1 MTQHN
6 KTSSVFQITLI
17 LLIWVVAAGCTTG
30 RTSPYHPDRPNERKE
45 GVLHYEEYRDLF
57 RGGRRW
63 RAVYEKG
70 FRGRQ
75 MAQQINAY
83 MEQAE
88 PVDHELIRKS
98 AWVLRS
104 EEINELSNAQLKW
117 VAQELLSEARVQRQL
132 AAQELQIA
140 EEIKNDKS
148 QWKNYGMRAHRTAPH
163 RNRASGATFRADRYT
178 ELSFQITDY
187 LNRRN
192 EDSLNENSE

>member
-1 MTQHN
+1 
-6 KTSSVFQITLI
+6 
-17 LLIWVVAAGCTTG
+17 
-30 RTSPYHPDRPNERKE
+30 
-45 GVLHYEEYRDLF
+45 
-57 RGGRRW
+57 
-63 RAVYEKG
+63 
-70 FRGRQ
+70 

-88 PVDHELIRKS
+88 PVDHELIVKS

-104 EEINELSNAQLKW
+104 EEINELSNAQLEW
-117 VAQELLSEARVQRQL
+117 VAQELLNEARLQRQL

-148 QWKNYGMRAHRTAPH
+148 QWKNNGMRAHRTRPH
-163 RNRASGATFRADRYT
+163 RNRAFWASSRADRYT

-192 EDSLNENSE
+192 EDTLNENSE

>member
-30 RTSPYHPDRPNERKE
+30 RTSPYHPDRPNEKKE
-45 GVLHYEEYRDLF
+45 GVLHYEEYRSLHPRF
-57 RGGRRW
+57 RW

-88 PVDHELIRKS
+88 PVDHELIVKS

-104 EEINELSNAQLKW
+104 EEINELSNAQLEW
-117 VAQELLSEARVQRQL
+117 VAQELLNEARLQRQL

-148 QWKNYGMRAHRTAPH
+148 QWKNNGMRAHRTRPH
-163 RNRASGATFRADRYT
+163 RHRASGATFRADRYT

-192 EDSLNENSE
+192 EDTLNENSE